1 MVEKL
6 QGIKKGQVPDR
17 TEWCVQRVED
27 SMGFGAGRF
36 FVQQT
41 FGGESRARGIKVIEG
56 MYFWEVM
63 NDPIENTSIDIITA
77 FKESLKNLSWM
88 DKESATAAAEKVRSL
103 IVTN

>member
-56 MYFWEVM
+56 MCFWEVM
-63 NDPIENTSIDIITA
+63 NASN
-77 FKESLKNLSWM
+77 
-88 DKESATAAAEKVRSL
+88 
-103 IVTN
+103 